1 MVWVLAIVIF
11 FVVNIIIVWFSR
23 LYITLTYLHSSD
35 RDFLKV
41 ELRLWKWIRI
51 KKEVPMMALDKEDL
65 SLKTKEK
72 TEVGNKN
79 KGEQEKSYTPEEV
92 FNRIQSIQDLITRV
106 VGLHKI
112 IRRFLRKVHVHTLLW
127 DTQVGTSNASITG
140 LVCGGIWSL
149 KGTLVGVIS
158 NYMKL
163 QATPEIYVTPYF
175 QQKHSQTR
183 LECMISFRF
192 GQAIYAV
199 LQVVRYSRGNI
210 PKWRKKPA

>member
-1 MVWVLAIVIF
+1 MVWVLAVVLF
-11 FVVNIIIVWFSR
+11 FLVNIIIVWFSR

-35 RDFLKV
+35 RDFLKL
-41 ELRLWKWIRI
+41 ELRIWKWVRI

-79 KGEQEKSYTPEEV
+79 EGEQEKSYTPEEIL
-92 FNRIQSIQDLITRV
+92 NRFQSIQDLVGSVI
-106 VGLHKI
+106 GLHKI
-112 IRRFLRKVHVHTLLW
+112 VRRFLRKVRVHTLLW
-127 DTQVGTSNASITG
+127 DTQVGTSNASMTG
-140 LVCGGIWSL
+140 MICGGIWSV
-149 KGTLVGVIS
+149 KGALIGMVS
-158 NYMKL
+158 NYMVLK
-163 QATPEIYVTPYF
+163 ASPEIYVTPYF

-192 GQAIYAV
+192 GQAIFAV